1 MAVSGRP
8 YLRTLIISCLII
20 QMNHCELD
28 WHVRWF
34 VPLYKLIDSW
44 NIIYT
49 FVGHIDR
56 NMPEL
61 AYLLTEVE
69 RKYGRRI
76 ATTTDFES
84 LSVVIEHHI
93 GEHIS
98 SSTLKRL
105 WGYVSL
111 NPTPRV
117 ATLDV
122 LSRFIGHRDFRAF
135 CKYLKD
141 AQIYASNFFTSK
153 YQTVAELKPDTVVHI
168 GWAPNRLVKMKY
180 IGNHQFEVISS
191 ENSQLRPGDLFELSE
206 IIVGYPLFISRILR
220 NGAYTPS
227 YVAGQIDGI
236 NLLKVET
243 E

>member
-1 MAVSGRP
+1 MG
-8 YLRTLIISCLII
+8 
-20 QMNHCELD
+20 Q
-28 WHVRWF
+28 
-34 VPLYKLIDSW
+34 IDK
-44 NIIYT
+44 
-49 FVGHIDR
+49 

-69 RKYGRRI
+69 KKYGRRI

-84 LSVVIEHHI
+84 LSVVIEHQI
-93 GEHIS
+93 GELIS

-122 LSRFIGHRDFRAF
+122 LSRFVGHRDFKAF
-135 CKYLKD
+135 CNHLKES
-141 AQIYASNFFTSK
+141 QVYASNFFTSRC
-153 YQTVAELKPDTVVHI
+153 QTVAELKPDTTVHI
-168 GWAPNRLVKMKY
+168 GWAPNRLVKMRY
-180 IGNHQFEVISS
+180 LGNYQFEVMSS
-191 ENSQLRPGDLFELSE
+191 ENSQLMTGDRFELSE
-206 IIVGYPLFISRILR
+206 IIVGYPLYISRILR

-243 E
+243 V

>member
-1 MAVSGRP
+1 MG
-8 YLRTLIISCLII
+8 
-20 QMNHCELD
+20 Q
-28 WHVRWF
+28 
-34 VPLYKLIDSW
+34 IDK
-44 NIIYT
+44 
-49 FVGHIDR
+49 

-69 RKYGRRI
+69 KKYGRRI

-84 LSVVIEHHI
+84 LSVVIEHQI
-93 GEHIS
+93 GELIS

-122 LSRFIGHRDFRAF
+122 LSRFVGHRDFKAF
-135 CKYLKD
+135 CNHLKES
-141 AQIYASNFFTSK
+141 QVYASNFFTSRC
-153 YQTVAELKPDTVVHI
+153 QTVAELKPDTTVHI
-168 GWAPNRLVKMKY
+168 GWAPNRLVKMLY
-180 IGNHQFEVISS
+180 LGNYQFEVISS
-191 ENSQLRPGDLFELSE
+191 ENSQLMVGDRLELSE

-236 NLLKVET
+236 NLLKVEKL
-243 E
+243 

>member
-1 MAVSGRP
+1 MGQS
-8 YLRTLIISCLII
+8 
-20 QMNHCELD
+20 D
-28 WHVRWF
+28 
-34 VPLYKLIDSW
+34 K
-44 NIIYT
+44 
-49 FVGHIDR
+49 

-69 RKYGRRI
+69 KKYGRRI

-84 LSVVIEHHI
+84 LSVVIEHQI
-93 GEHIS
+93 GELIS

-122 LSRFIGHRDFRAF
+122 LSRFVGHRDFKAF
-135 CKYLKD
+135 CNHLKES
-141 AQIYASNFFTSK
+141 QVYASNFFTSRC
-153 YQTVAELKPDTVVHI
+153 QTVAELKPDTTVHI
-168 GWAPNRLVKMKY
+168 GWAPNRLVKMRY
-180 IGNHQFEVISS
+180 LGNYQFEVMSS
-191 ENSQLRPGDLFELSE
+191 ENSQLMTGDRFELSE
-206 IIVGYPLFISRILR
+206 IIVGYPLYISRILR

-243 E
+243 V

>member
-180 IGNHQFEVISS
+180 VGNHQFEVISS

>member
-1 MAVSGRP
+1 MG
-8 YLRTLIISCLII
+8 
-20 QMNHCELD
+20 Q
-28 WHVRWF
+28 
-34 VPLYKLIDSW
+34 
-44 NIIYT
+44 
-49 FVGHIDR
+49 IDR

-69 RKYGRRI
+69 KKYGRRI

-84 LSVVIEHHI
+84 LSVVIEHQI
-93 GEHIS
+93 GELIS

-117 ATLDV
+117 VTLDV
-122 LSRFIGHRDFRAF
+122 LSRFIGHRDFKAF
-135 CKYLKD
+135 CNYLKD
-141 AQIYASNFFTSK
+141 SRVYASNFFTSK
-153 YQTVAELKPDTVVHI
+153 CQTVAELKPDSIVQI
-168 GWAPNRLVKMKY
+168 GWAPNRLVKMLY
-180 IGNHQFEVISS
+180 LGNYQFEVISS
-191 ENSQLRPGDLFELSE
+191 ENSQLMAGDRFELSE

-220 NGAYTPS
+220 NGTYTPS

-243 E
+243 A

>member
-111 NPTPRV
+111 NPTPRI

>member
-1 MAVSGRP
+1 MAC
-8 YLRTLIISCLII
+8 RT
-20 QMNHCELD
+20 
-28 WHVRWF
+28 F
-34 VPLYKLIDSW
+34 VLNDKFH
-44 NIIYT
+44 T
-49 FVGHIDR
+49 FVGQIDR

-69 RKYGRRI
+69 KKYGRRI

-84 LSVVIEHHI
+84 LSVVIEHQI
-93 GEHIS
+93 GELIS

-122 LSRFIGHRDFRAF
+122 LSRFIGHRDFKAF
-135 CKYLKD
+135 CNYLKD
-141 AQIYASNFFTSK
+141 SQVYASNFFTSK
-153 YQTVAELKPDTVVHI
+153 CQTVAELVEGMKVQI
-168 GWAPNRLVKMKY
+168 GWAPNRLVKMIY
-180 IGNHQFEVISS
+180 LGNFQFEVISS
-191 ENSQLRPGDLFELSE
+191 ENSQLRVGDRFELSE

-220 NGAYTPS
+220 DGAYTPS

-243 E
+243 A

>member
-1 MAVSGRP
+1 MCPPAR
-8 YLRTLIISCLII
+8 RT
-20 QMNHCELD
+20 
-28 WHVRWF
+28 F
-34 VPLYKLIDSW
+34 VLNDKFH
-44 NIIYT
+44 T
-49 FVGHIDR
+49 FVGQIDR

-69 RKYGRRI
+69 KKYGRRI

-84 LSVVIEHHI
+84 LSVVIEHQI
-93 GEHIS
+93 GELIS

-122 LSRFIGHRDFRAF
+122 LSRFIGHRDFKAF
-135 CKYLKD
+135 CNYLKD
-141 AQIYASNFFTSK
+141 SQVYASNFFTSRC
-153 YQTVAELKPDTVVHI
+153 QTVAELQPETIVQV
-168 GWAPNRLVKMKY
+168 GWAPNRLVRMLY
-180 IGNHQFEVISS
+180 LGNYQFEVISS
-191 ENSQLRPGDLFELSE
+191 ENSQLMVGDRFELSE

-243 E
+243 A